1 MEAKHL
7 CLFNLKYYSKIIINN
22 LKLRIMKMK
31 NTLSSS
37 NAASVDIKEIPNTV
51 LQRLI
56 KEVHYDKKNNITA
69 YDRVH
74 NRHNR

>member
-1 MEAKHL
+1 
-7 CLFNLKYYSKIIINN
+7 
-22 LKLRIMKMK
+22 MKMK